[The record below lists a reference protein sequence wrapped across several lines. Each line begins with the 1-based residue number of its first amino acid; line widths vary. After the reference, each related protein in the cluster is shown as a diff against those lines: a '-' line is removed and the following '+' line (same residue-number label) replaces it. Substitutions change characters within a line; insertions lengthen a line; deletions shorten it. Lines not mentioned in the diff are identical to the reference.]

1 MKKILVIILSLAL
14 LVLILG
20 IEREVLAISAD
31 DFLPPAEGGSTEVEG
46 EVTEENGVVTAETAQ
61 DGFNHANQELDFIQQ
76 NFKTVEFGSGVG
88 FLAGGSHSYQ
98 THENP
103 NATILE
109 KRLAYVIAYTKAKA
123 ELAQGLRGGE
133 SVAQEKLFEH
143 IDNVN
148 TSSDTVANIAE
159 GYEEDIVQAREA
171 LLRGYVIYDVKD
183 DTDAQT
189 VTVTIASTPKTI
201 NAVANVSTGLVQS
214 ASINEGLDYVLRQ
227 VNNGVVPPLGGRVI
241 TVPETGEMAIV
252 SFGSDIIPKHDNK
265 NVEAQLKQGAQRN
278 AEMRALDAMV
288 GIIEGD
294 EIAWS
299 SGLMTSQDFQSQDY
313 EEIRNDDGE
322 IIDRR
327 VLDETKQTFTTE
339 AQRTDAYQSFREG
352 RFPPGVNT
360 RLYEDGDWIYAISVY
375 LPNISQEA
383 EDFYDQMQNLD
394 ESDSED
400 EESENDV
407 VSDEY
412 KSGDDDAEQGPSGEV
427 SPPGDL

>member
-1 MKKILVIILSLAL
+1 MKKFLVISLSLFLMVLLLGVGDEILAL
-14 LVLILG
+14 
-20 IEREVLAISAD
+20 SAD
-31 DFLPPAEGGSTEVEG
+31 DFIPPAEGGSTEVES

-76 NFKTVEFGSGVG
+76 NFKTVEFPSGIG

-103 NATILE
+103 DATILE

-143 IDNVN
+143 MDNVI
-148 TSSDTVANIAE
+148 TSSDTVANIAQ
-159 GYEEDIVQAREA
+159 GYQEDIVQAGEA

-183 DTDAQT
+183 NTDAQT

-252 SFGSDIIPKHDNK
+252 SFGSDIIRQHDNSS
-265 NVEAQLKQGAQRN
+265 VEATMKQASQRA

-294 EIAWS
+294 EMAWS
-299 SGLMTSQDFQSQDY
+299 SGLMTSQEFQSQDY

-322 IIDRR
+322 IVDRR
-327 VLDETKQTFTTE
+327 ILDETKQTFTAE
-339 AQRTDAYQSFREG
+339 IQQTDAYQSFREG

-360 RLYEDGDWIYAISVY
+360 RLYEDGDWMYAISVY

-383 EDFYDQMQNLD
+383 EDFYEQMQNPNASD
-394 ESDSED
+394 SETEDSED
-400 EESENDV
+400 EV